1 MFKKYIL
8 GHKNS
13 HYWTFLLLK
22 PSHLLPSVGFLFT
35 MKVVTLHQLLSP
47 IPFMNLVSF
56 WLHIVW
62 FKTFKIYSLL
72 LGEQRTWHLD
82 SDSVHDVPSDI
93 LVESETESHPRFYP
107 PPMAEFNNMSLLDT
121 QNPGA
126 LDPESASPYV
136 YNSGH
141 IYNGGYVPVS
151 DTGSQGSRK
160 SFYGGCGYS
169 RDYFRYF

>member
-1 MFKKYIL
+1 M
-8 GHKNS
+8 
-13 HYWTFLLLK
+13 
-22 PSHLLPSVGFLFT
+22 
-35 MKVVTLHQLLSP
+35 
-47 IPFMNLVSF
+47 
-56 WLHIVW
+56 
-62 FKTFKIYSLL
+62 